1 MHLATSPFFYAPHTR
16 TPRHLLCYF
25 SSAQVHPTGPT
36 SLDVLAATA
45 TCSRLQPHDY
55 GSPSAAHDKLSKLG
69 SYSPSQQYHVAGT
82 APTAMGTTTLHLP
95 VGEISMHSPHHSHQL
110 HQHHQ
115 SPNVAVAAAANGAT
129 FHVQHLTSGPTITY
143 VPADSL
149 KTNCTTAYP
158 FPSPPYSAQLN
169 FRNIFTSDHNS
180 GAGAGAAASSVN
192 NNFASLATHTTPV
205 AVTVDQ
211 PSVAAVSSSSTGNG
225 APVIESPLAKS
236 YADTMV
242 STATVNQP
250 AFTSLQT
257 KPEPASPG
265 SCLHPNPPVFSNN
278 WWHGA
283 RPAASGPLS
292 APPLQSP
299 QSAFSYPNGTTS
311 FRPISPIS
319 PISPMSAPA
328 SAQSL
333 PIYAASSGNETQ
345 HLTHVDALRWPPSAI
360 PFSPAYFDPPAQ
372 PRRLRRVACT
382 CPNCVN
388 GINSK
393 AVNTDGTPKK
403 KQHICHYPGCG
414 KVYGKTSHLRAH
426 LRWHT
431 GERPFICNWL
441 FCGKRFTRSDELQR
455 HIRTHT
461 GEKRFVCQECSK
473 RFMRSDHL
481 SKHIKTHQ
489 KMRERK
495 SSTSP
500 CGSPASSDCKEP
512 PNTPSS
518 VSSPPEQPAS
528 EDSLPCIEHDLE
540 GTTTAAISSS
550 LLPHEMM
557 PPPPMLPLPHHQH
570 STAIV
575 TALVPGSI
583 ASACS

>member
-1 MHLATSPFFYAPHTR
+1 M
-16 TPRHLLCYF
+16 
-25 SSAQVHPTGPT
+25 QPTGPT
-36 SLDVLAATA
+36 SLDLLAATA
-45 TCSRLQPHDY
+45 TCTRLQPQDY
-55 GSPSAAHDKLSKLG
+55 GSPPAHKIPKLG
-69 SYSPSQQYHVAGT
+69 SHSPLQQYHVGSNP
-82 APTAMGTTTLHLP
+82 PTLATTTLHLP
-95 VGEISMHSPHHSHQL
+95 VGEISMHSPLHHSHHL

-115 SPNVAVAAAANGAT
+115 SPNVAVATANGGT
-129 FHVQHLTSGPTITY
+129 FHFQHLTSGPAITY
-143 VPADSL
+143 VPAETL
-149 KTNCTTAYP
+149 KTTCSTAYP

-169 FRNIFTSDHNS
+169 FKNIFSTENTP
-180 GAGAGAAASSVN
+180 GAPNTGSTN
-192 NNFASLATHTTPV
+192 TFPTTHTAPV
-205 AVTVDQ
+205 AVTINQ
-211 PSVAAVSSSSTGNG
+211 PTVAAATATSMNNSVPQHV
-225 APVIESPLAKS
+225 AESPLVRS
-236 YADTMV
+236 YAESM
-242 STATVNQP
+242 ATPSNQP
-250 AFTSLQT
+250 AFATLQT

-278 WWHGA
+278 WWHGP
-283 RPAASGPLS
+283 RPGPNGPSS

-319 PISPMSAPA
+319 PISPMSAPG

-333 PIYAASSGNETQ
+333 PIYAASGTETQ
-345 HLTHVDALRWPPSAI
+345 HLTHVDGLRWPPAI
-360 PFSPAYFDPPAQ
+360 PFSPSYFDQPTQ

-388 GINSK
+388 GMNSK
-393 AVNTDGTPKK
+393 AVNSDGTPKK

-500 CGSPASSDCKEP
+500 CGSPSSSDCKEP

-518 VSSPPEQPAS
+518 ISSLPEQSPIPS
-528 EDSLPCIEHDLE
+528 EDSLSCIEHDLG
-540 GTTTAAISSS
+540 GTATASISGITESAS

-557 PPPPMLPLPHHQH
+557 PPPMIPIHT
-570 STAIV
+570 TAIV
-575 TALVPGSI
+575 ADSVAGV
-583 ASACS
+583 CS